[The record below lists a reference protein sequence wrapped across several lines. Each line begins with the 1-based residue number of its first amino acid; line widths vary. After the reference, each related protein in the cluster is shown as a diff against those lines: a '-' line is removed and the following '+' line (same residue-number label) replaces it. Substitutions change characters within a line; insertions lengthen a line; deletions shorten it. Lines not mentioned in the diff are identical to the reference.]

1 MKSPH
6 AISKADFQALAE
18 FRFQLRRFLHFS
30 EDAAKAEGLTP
41 LQYQLLLQVKG
52 LPDDEQ
58 ASIGRLA
65 LRLQLSHHGTV
76 SLVTRCERAGLVV
89 RAEGLLDR
97 RQVEV
102 VLTPMGETAVRRIA
116 RRHSSEL
123 RSLSEVFQVALLTEF
138 NDEE

>member
-6 AISKADFQALAE
+6 AIPNADFQALAE
-18 FRFQLRRFLHFS
+18 FRFQLRRFLRFS
-30 EDAAKAEGLTP
+30 EDAAKAEGVTP

-76 SLVTRCERAGLVV
+76 SLVTRCETAGLVV
-89 RAEGLLDR
+89 RAEGLPDR
-97 RQVEV
+97 RHVV
-102 VLTPMGETAVRRIA
+102 VLLTPSGEDAVGRIA
-116 RRHSSEL
+116 RRHRSEL
-123 RSLSEVFQVALLTEF
+123 RSLSKVFQVAEIAEF
-138 NDEE
+138 NDDE